1 MSRRTEL
8 RQLITAM
15 VIFGTIGIL
24 TRYIP
29 YSSAVIAF
37 GRGIIGA
44 LALGLL
50 LAWQRP
56 HPRSNPHWFCLCFIF
71 F

>member
-1 MSRRTEL
+1 MSRRTGL

-37 GRGIIGA
+37 GRGILGA

-50 LAWQRP
+50 LAWQ
-56 HPRSNPHWFCLCFIF
+56 
-71 F
+71 